1 LNLKTLLE
9 SLESLSLAVVGDVCV
24 DAYFF
29 LTGEGSQISL
39 ETGLATRPVKD
50 FRLDLGGAGNV
61 ALNLKALKVKQAALY
76 GIAGQDAFGAA
87 AASLLEEAGI
97 SPDTLMIQPEGWHTH
112 VYFKFYEDGREDPRM
127 DMGNFNRPLREVQ
140 DRLLARL
147 EQDLPRYQGVIINQQ
162 VSSTYQ
168 DEYFQGRIRELILRH
183 PEIRWFCDSR
193 ELAGIYDG
201 TIRKLNLSEARE
213 IRRRHAAGSEGA
225 ENREEREEPDI
236 RELLRDLYR
245 LWKQPFFITRGENGA
260 LAVTGEEVT
269 EVPGLHIIHQTDPV
283 GAGDA
288 FLAAAASALC
298 SGASME
304 DSCFLGNL
312 AAGVSV
318 QKLFTTGH
326 PKPEEI
332 LAIGTQPDFR
342 YRPSLAADPR
352 KAVFLPGTEIETIT
366 GRIPRGLPAFGLFDH
381 DGTIS
386 TLRYGWD
393 RVMQDLMVR
402 SILGASFPEAS
413 PELWEKVRQV
423 SLDLIQRTTGVQT
436 LIQMQGLVRLAGDFG
451 LIPPEEILTP
461 AGYKERFNR
470 DLMEEVAGRM
480 EAVASGRLDPGDY
493 TLKGAVSF
501 LRRLYK
507 GGVTLFLASGTDQ
520 EDVIREA
527 ELLGYAELFKGGIRG
542 SVGDIRNDPKK
553 LAVEEILEKIGPG
566 AADSCIIFGDGPVE
580 IREGAKRGILTVGI
594 VSDEKQRFGLN
605 PEKRERLVLAGADYL
620 IPDFSW
626 ADTLLEHLGW
636 GL

>member
-1 LNLKTLLE
+1 MNLKMLLN
-9 SLESLSLAVVGDVCV
+9 SLESSSLAVLGDVCV

-29 LTGEGSQISL
+29 LTGEGSQNSL
-39 ETGLATRPVKD
+39 ETGLATRPVKN

-61 ALNLKALKVKQAALY
+61 ALNLKALKVRRTGLY
-76 GIAGQDAFGAA
+76 GIVGNDAFGNA
-87 AASLLEEAGI
+87 AASLLEGAGI
-97 SPDTLMIQPEGWHTH
+97 SPETLMIQSEGWDTH
-112 VYFKFYEDGREDPRM
+112 VYCKFYQEGREDPRI

-147 EQDLPRYQGVIINQQ
+147 EKDLPLYQGVIINQQ

-168 DEYFQGRIRELILRH
+168 DGYFQGRIRDLILGH

-213 IRRRHAAGSEGA
+213 ILRLYAPGTAGSGG
-225 ENREEREEPDI
+225 EEDPEPDN
-236 RELLRDLYR
+236 RELLQELYR
-245 LWKQPFFITRGENGA
+245 LWKQPLFITRGENGA
-260 LAVTGEEVT
+260 LAVQGEAIT

-298 SGASME
+298 TGASVE

-326 PKPEEI
+326 PEPAEI
-332 LAIGTQPDFR
+332 LSIGTLSDFR
-342 YRPSLAADPR
+342 YRPSLASDPR
-352 KAVFLPGTEIETIT
+352 QAVFLPGTEIESIT
-366 GRIPRGLPAFGLFDH
+366 GRIPSGPPAFGLFDH

-393 RVMQDLMVR
+393 RVMLDLMVR
-402 SILGASFPEAS
+402 SILGPAFASAPPA
-413 PELWEKVRQV
+413 LWEKAVQV
-423 SLDLIQRTTGVQT
+423 SRDLIQRTTGVQT
-436 LIQMQGLVRLAGDFG
+436 LVQMEGLVRLVGDFG
-451 LIPPEEILTP
+451 LVPPGEILSP
-461 AGYKERFNR
+461 RDYKTRFNR

-480 EAVASGRLDPGDY
+480 EAVASGRLDSGDF
-493 TLKGAVSF
+493 TIKGAVPF
-501 LRRLYK
+501 LNLLHR

-527 ELLGYAELFKGGIRG
+527 ELLGYAGLFSGGIRG

-553 LAVEEILEKIGPG
+553 LAVEEILERIGPG
-566 AADSCIIFGDGPVE
+566 AADSCVIFGDGPVE

-594 VSDEKQRFGLN
+594 ISDEKQRFGPN
-605 PEKRERLVLAGADYL
+605 PDKRERLVLAGADYL

-626 ADTLLEHLGW
+626 AEPLLDCLGW
-636 GL
+636 RL